1 MSFRGP
7 VAAEGRSRDRGFVT
21 RDGTKQ
27 RLREVARARRR
38 DAHPAAAAEAASA
51 VRRHF
56 TAALE
61 TDFAARRE
69 AAIAGYWPIGDELD
83 MRPLL
88 ATLATAGYL
97 LALPLVVGRDHPLAF
112 HRWRPDDA
120 LAAGAHGIAEPD
132 PAVAPPVIPD
142 IVITPLLAF
151 DALGYRLGYG
161 AGYYDRTLAA
171 LRAAGRVLA
180 VGVAFAAQQVDRVPH
195 GRGDQRLDWVVTEAG
210 VMRMATW

>member
-1 MSFRGP
+1 VSLCGP
-7 VAAEGRSRDRGFVT
+7 VAAAGRSRDRGLVT
-21 RDGTKQ
+21 GDGAKQ
-27 RLREVARARRR
+27 RLREVARALRRA
-38 DAHPAAAAEAASA
+38 AHAAAAAAAACA

-61 TDFAARRE
+61 TDFAARPE

-88 ATLATAGYL
+88 ATLAGAGYVV
-97 LALPLVVGRDHPLAF
+97 ALPLVVGRDHPLAF

-120 LAAGAHGIAEPD
+120 LAAGAHGIPEPD
-132 PAVAPPVIPD
+132 PAVAPPVIPV

-151 DALGYRLGYG
+151 DALGHRLGYG

-180 VGVAFAAQQVDRVPH
+180 VGVAFAAQQLDRVPH
-195 GRGDQRLDWVVTEAG
+195 GRDDQRLDWVVTEAG
-210 VMRMATW
+210 VIRMAQW

>member
-1 MSFRGP
+1 MSLRGP
-7 VAAEGRSRDRGFVT
+7 VAAAGRYRDRGLVSD
-21 RDGTKQ
+21 DGAKQ

-38 DAHPAAAAEAASA
+38 DAHLAAAAEAACA

-56 TAALE
+56 AAALE
-61 TDFAARRE
+61 TDFATRPE

-88 ATLATAGYL
+88 ATLAGAGYV
-97 LALPLVVGRDHPLAF
+97 LALPLVVGRNHPLAF

-120 LAAGAHGIAEPD
+120 LVAGAHGIPEPD

-161 AGYYDRTLAA
+161 AGYYYRTLAA

-195 GRGDQRLDWVVTEAG
+195 GRDDQRLDWVVTEAG
-210 VMRMATW
+210 VVRMAN